1 MTGRDRAAARSRPG
15 KPRPGAPRP
24 HLARRVPTPTPGAI
38 PLSDAEATLEAGAG
52 GVGTGAAGI
61 EVAPRSSVAAVL
73 KNRPFLLLWLSQLA
87 TQIGVNM
94 VLYALTVVVLEASS
108 LSSAVSALFLTFL
121 VPSVLFSALAGVYVD
136 RIDRR
141 VVLVVTNALR
151 AGVLV
156 GIFAVGGDIGMVLL
170 LNTIFSILTVF
181 FAPAEAAMIPVLVP
195 REQLIAANGIFTLT
209 LNGAFALGYALLGP
223 LIVTIAGGPEPV
235 IVVVAVLFTLAA
247 VLCLV
252 LPPDPPLPHARK
264 RAIDAVSEASHAV
277 TGVFGQL
284 REGIGYIRDNPAIAW
299 SLAYLGISASLI
311 GVVAVLGPSFARDTL
326 GLAPKDLI
334 VVVLPLGLGI
344 VMGVLLLNNFGKYV
358 ARRRAIELGLVLLGI
373 LLVILTVAGPVS
385 RFLTGVGDRVPVLD
399 LSALTS
405 LVAIVVAIG
414 FLAGVCYGIVA
425 ISAQVQLQEDIPAD
439 VRGRVFG
446 VLNMLISVASI
457 LPIII
462 VGPIA
467 DVVGTTAV
475 ILAIAAFV
483 VVSGLFSIIRRG
495 PIRAE
500 EERDLVT
507 AIEPGSQLDPT
518 RANLPGRRESHDHSH
533 REAHLHGEA
542 HRDRDAEPG
551 P

>member
-1 MTGRDRAAARSRPG
+1 MTAKRRAADTKPVPARPD
-15 KPRPGAPRP
+15 PAIAAEHALETPAPDS
-24 HLARRVPTPTPGAI
+24 G
-38 PLSDAEATLEAGAG
+38 
-52 GVGTGAAGI
+52 
-61 EVAPRSSVAAVL
+61 SSAVAVL
-73 KNRPFLLLWLSQLA
+73 RNRPFLLLWLAQLA

-94 VLYALTVVVLEASS
+94 VLYALTVVVLDASN

-141 VVLVVTNALR
+141 FMLVITNALR
-151 AGVLV
+151 ALVLV
-156 GIFAVGGDIGMVLL
+156 GIWAVGADIVIVLL
-170 LNTIFSILTVF
+170 LNTVFSIVTVF

-195 REQLIAANGIFTLT
+195 REQLVAANGLFTLT

-223 LIVTIAGGPEPV
+223 LTVTIAGGPQAV
-235 IVVVAVLFTLAA
+235 IIIVAILFALAA
-247 VLCLV
+247 VFCAV
-252 LPPDPPLPHARK
+252 LPPDPPAPRV
-264 RAIDAVSEASHAV
+264 RGRRIEAVAEAGHVV

-284 REGIGYIRDNPAIAW
+284 REGIGYIRDNPATAW

-326 GLAPKDLI
+326 GLSPKDLI
-334 VVVLPLGLGI
+334 VVVLPLGVGI
-344 VMGVLLLNNFGKYV
+344 VMGVLLLNNYGKYV
-358 ARRRAIELGLVLLGI
+358 ARRRAIEVGLVVLGMLLD
-373 LLVILTVAGPVS
+373 VLTVAGPIS
-385 RFLTGVGDRVPVLD
+385 PLLTRAGQEVPLVD

-457 LPIII
+457 LPIIV

-467 DVVGTTAV
+467 DIPGVGTTVV
-475 ILAIAAFV
+475 ILVVAGFV
-483 VVSGLFSIIRRG
+483 FASGIFSMIKRG
-495 PIRAE
+495 PIRPDEMPDVIPSEIAS
-500 EERDLVT
+500 
-507 AIEPGSQLDPT
+507 GSQFDPT
-518 RANLPGRRESHDHSH
+518 GTNRPHPPYPHRHDKRGDPITERPQGDS
-533 REAHLHGEA
+533 
-542 HRDRDAEPG
+542 
-551 P
+551 